1 MRRKNRAEMT
11 ITEQF
16 ESIKERICDQYCKYP
31 DMAKLAYEDPDEAM
45 ERLMHSYCEHCPLM
59 EL

>member
-16 ESIKERICDQYCKYP
+16 ESIKERMCDQYCKWP
-31 DMAKLAYEDPDEAM
+31 EQFDEEA
-45 ERLMHSYCEHCPLM
+45 EGCELSESEHCAHCPLM